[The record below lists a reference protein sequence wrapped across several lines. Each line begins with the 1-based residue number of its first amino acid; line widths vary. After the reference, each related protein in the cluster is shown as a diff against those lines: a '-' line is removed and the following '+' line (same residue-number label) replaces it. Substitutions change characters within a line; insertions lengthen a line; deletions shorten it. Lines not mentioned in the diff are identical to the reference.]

1 MKKLLMN
8 LVYDHPTD
16 HPIKEALLGNTIL
29 IEAFEVFY
37 EPMLLY
43 EPMLRNIEK
52 IIIKIKLA
60 LFEIEFSFILITL
73 IFHSQY

>member
-1 MKKLLMN
+1 MKKLLIN
-8 LVYDHPTD
+8 LVYDHPID

-37 EPMLLY
+37 EPML
-43 EPMLRNIEK
+43 RNIEK
-52 IIIKIKLA
+52 IIIKIKIA

>member
-37 EPMLLY
+37 EPML
-43 EPMLRNIEK
+43 RNIEK